1 MDVYLDT
8 NAVNYFDE
16 HPAWS
21 SERLAAARDGLRQR
35 VQSGDIGV
43 FVSYPLLE
51 EVLGLLDFNSEK
63 YFRVMGFLLD
73 VSQFNLLL
81 STDEL
86 GEAEVKNGSLRGG
99 NDRLEWFGRAVTVRR
114 ALRKGHDLEAIP
126 RLTQAAFA
134 QFEADENQRRDS
146 VRARLAEVTE
156 ERPIDETRRW
166 WRNAEAQI
174 DDWVSDHM
182 ASNRERL
189 GLPEDRTSWPTPS
202 GLQSIWRYYAYRM
215 ARIYLNVGENRRVR
229 GTDSYDAHHYA
240 AASSMDIMVTD
251 DGDLRATCAAI
262 PHQPFRLLTFEEFVV
277 NELGIARIV

>member
-1 MDVYLDT
+1 VDVYFDT

-16 HPAWS
+16 HPDWPY
-21 SERLAAARDGLRQR
+21 ERLVAARHRLLQR
-35 VQSGDIGV
+35 VQARDVSV

-51 EVLGLLDFNSEK
+51 EVLGLLEFNSEK
-63 YFRVMGFLLD
+63 YFRVMSYLLD
-73 VSQFNLLL
+73 VSRFNLLL

-86 GEAEVKNGSLRGG
+86 GRAEVTHGSLRGG
-99 NDRLEWFGRAVTVRR
+99 NDRLEWFGKAVMVRR
-114 ALRKGHDLEAIP
+114 ALRTGRGLEEIP

-134 QFEADENQRRDS
+134 EFEADENQRRDD
-146 VRARLAEVTE
+146 VRARLPEVTA

-182 ASNRERL
+182 TSNRERL
-189 GLPEDRTSWPTPS
+189 GLPEDRRNWPAPS
-202 GLQSIWRYYAYRM
+202 ALQSIWRYYTYRM
-215 ARIYLNVGENRRVR
+215 ARIYLNVGENRRVP

-240 AASSMDIMVTD
+240 AASSMDIMVSD

-262 PHQPFRLLTFEEFVV
+262 PDQPFRLLTFEELVV
-277 NELGIARIV
+277 HELGIART

>member
-16 HPAWS
+16 HTPWS
-21 SERLAAARDGLRQR
+21 PDRLSAARDRLRQR
-35 VQSGDIGV
+35 VQAGDISI

-86 GEAEVKNGSLRGG
+86 GEVEVKNGSLKGG
-99 NDRLEWFGRAVTVRR
+99 NDRLEWFGKAVTVRR
-114 ALRKGHDLEAIP
+114 ALRKGYGLEAIP

-134 QFEADENQRRDS
+134 LFEADENQRRED

-166 WRNAEAQI
+166 
-174 DDWVSDHM
+174 
-182 ASNRERL
+182 
-189 GLPEDRTSWPTPS
+189 GGTPK
-202 GLQSIWRYYAYRM
+202 
-215 ARIYLNVGENRRVR
+215 
-229 GTDSYDAHHYA
+229 
-240 AASSMDIMVTD
+240 
-251 DGDLRATCAAI
+251 LRSTIGSAI
-262 PHQPFRLLTFEEFVV
+262 T
-277 NELGIARIV
+277 